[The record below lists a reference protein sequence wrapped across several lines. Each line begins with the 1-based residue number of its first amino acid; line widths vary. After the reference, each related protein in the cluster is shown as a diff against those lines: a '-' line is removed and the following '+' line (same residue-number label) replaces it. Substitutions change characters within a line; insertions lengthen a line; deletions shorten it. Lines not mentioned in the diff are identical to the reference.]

1 MVLVFFIMA
10 FFSTVVVW
18 FGSNWLDHSSQK
30 ISKYFRLPEVVQGG
44 IIAAVGSSAPE
55 LSSTVLSTTLHGEFV
70 LGVSA
75 IVGSAIFN
83 ILVIPGLSALY
94 AGGGGGVRVS
104 KDVVKGDGLFY
115 TLAVAVTLI
124 VFNMATVYF
133 PTSDNLVGTMNRG
146 LALIPVALY
155 GLYIFLQYQEI
166 VDSRKLNQKRKEE
179 YQDNPIN
186 IWREILVF
194 LGSMVLIIMS
204 VEGLVYSGLQIGE
217 LLGIFPFLWGLT
229 IIAAATSLP
238 DAKISIDAARRG
250 DGDISIANV
259 LGSNIF
265 DLCFCIPAGI
275 LIAGTATIDLAQA
288 SPMMGILVLATV
300 SLFVMLRTELVLSR
314 GEGFI
319 CLTLYAIFVAFV
331 IGETTGV
338 TSLLGGAAQS
348 ITGH

>member
-1 MVLVFFIMA
+1 MVLLFLIMA

-18 FGSNWLDHSSQK
+18 FGSTWLDESSQK
-30 ISKYFRLPEVVQGG
+30 ISQYFGLPEVVQGA

-55 LSSTVLSTTLHGEFV
+55 LSSIVLSTTLHGEFV

-94 AGGGGGVRVS
+94 ARDSEGVKVS
-104 KDVVKGDGLFY
+104 KNVVQGDGLFY

-133 PTSDNLVGTMNRG
+133 PTSVHLVGTMNRG

-155 GLYIFLQYQEI
+155 GLYVFLQYQEI
-166 VDSRKLNQKRKEE
+166 VDSRKLNHPEKDED
-179 YQDNPIN
+179 QDNSLN
-186 IWREILVF
+186 IWREMLVF
-194 LGSMVLIIMS
+194 LGSMVVIIIS

-238 DAKISIDAARRG
+238 DAKISVDAARRG

-259 LGSNIF
+259 FGSNIF

-288 SPMMGILVLATV
+288 APMMGILVLATV
-300 SLFVMLRTELVLSR
+300 SLFVMLRTELALKR
-314 GEGFI
+314 IEGFV
-319 CLTLYAIFVAFV
+319 CLTLYAIFVAF
-331 IGETTGV
+331 IIAETRGL
-338 TSLLGGAAQS
+338 TSLLGSAAQS
-348 ITGH
+348 MTGH

>member
-1 MVLVFFIMA
+1 MVLVYLMMA
-10 FFSTVVVW
+10 FWSTVVVW
-18 FGSNWLDHSSQK
+18 FGSTWLDRSSEK
-30 ISKYFRLPEVVQGG
+30 ISKYLGLPEVVQGA

-55 LSSTVLSTTLHGEFV
+55 LSSTVLSTVLHGEFV
-70 LGVSA
+70 VGVSA

-94 AGGGGGVRVS
+94 ARGSGGVKVS

-124 VFNMATVYF
+124 VFNMATIYF
-133 PTSDNLVGTMNRG
+133 PASDHLVGTMNRG
-146 LALIPVALY
+146 LALFPVALY
-155 GLYIFLQYQEI
+155 GLYLFLQYQEI
-166 VDSRKLNQKRKEE
+166 VERRKSNHGGREANQESG
-179 YQDNPIN
+179 IN
-186 IWREILVF
+186 IQQEILVF
-194 LGSMVLIIMS
+194 VGSMLLIIVS

-217 LLGIFPFLWGLT
+217 LLKIPAFLWGLT

-238 DAKISIDAARRG
+238 DAKISVDAARRG
-250 DGDISIANV
+250 EGDISIANV

-288 SPMMGILVLATV
+288 APMMGLLVLATL
-300 SLFVMLRTELVLSR
+300 SLFVMLRTQLVLSR
-314 GEGFI
+314 GEGLV

-331 IGETTGV
+331 ISETSGV

-348 ITGH
+348 MTG

>member
-1 MVLVFFIMA
+1 MVLVFLIMA
-10 FFSTVVVW
+10 FLSTVVVW
-18 FGSNWLDHSSQK
+18 FGSTWLDKSSEK
-30 ISKYFRLPEVVQGG
+30 ISKYLGLPQVVQGA

-55 LSSTVLSTTLHGEFV
+55 LSSTVLSTVLHGEFV

-83 ILVIPGLSALY
+83 ILVIPGLSVLY
-94 AGGGGGVRVS
+94 APGGGVKVS

-146 LALIPVALY
+146 LALIPVGLY
-155 GLYIFLQYQEI
+155 GLYLFLQYQEI
-166 VDSRKLNQKRKEE
+166 VDTRQSNQKGQEGN
-179 YQDNPIN
+179 QDRTIN
-186 IWREILVF
+186 IRHEIWVF
-194 LGSMVLIIMS
+194 LGSIVLIIVS

-217 LLGIFPFLWGLT
+217 LLKVPAFLWGLT

-238 DAKISIDAARRG
+238 DAKISVDAARRG
-250 DGDISIANV
+250 EGDISIANV

-275 LIAGTATIDLAQA
+275 LLAGTATIDLAQA
-288 SPMMGILVLATV
+288 APMMGCLVLATV
-300 SLFVMLRTELVLSR
+300 SLFVMLRTELVLRR
-314 GEGFI
+314 GEGLV
-319 CLTLYAIFVAFV
+319 CLTLYTIFVAFV
-331 IGETTGV
+331 MGETSGV

-348 ITGH
+348 MTGS

>member
-1 MVLVFFIMA
+1 MIFVFLLMA
-10 FFSTVVVW
+10 FLSTVVVW
-18 FGSNWLDHSSQK
+18 FGSAWLDESSQK
-30 ISKYFRLPEVVQGG
+30 IGRYFGLPEVVQGA

-94 AGGGGGVRVS
+94 GRGGRGVRVS

-133 PTSDNLVGTMNRG
+133 PASGNLVGTMNRG

-155 GLYIFLQYQEI
+155 GLYIFLHYQEI
-166 VDSRKLNQKRKEE
+166 VDSRGTGQKRRQEDARDSSK
-179 YQDNPIN
+179 
-186 IWREILVF
+186 IWREIVVF
-194 LGSMVLIIMS
+194 LASVLLIVVS
-204 VEGLVYSGLQIGE
+204 VEGLVYSGLRIGE
-217 LLGIFPFLWGLT
+217 LLGIPAFLWGLT

-250 DGDISIANV
+250 EGDISIANV

-288 SPMMGILVLATV
+288 APMMGLLVLATV
-300 SLFVMLRTELVLSR
+300 SLFVMLRTGLVLGR

-319 CLTLYAIFVAFV
+319 CLSLYALFVAFV
-331 IGETTGV
+331 IGETSGI
-338 TSLLGGAAQS
+338 TSWLGGAAQS
-348 ITGH
+348 VTGH